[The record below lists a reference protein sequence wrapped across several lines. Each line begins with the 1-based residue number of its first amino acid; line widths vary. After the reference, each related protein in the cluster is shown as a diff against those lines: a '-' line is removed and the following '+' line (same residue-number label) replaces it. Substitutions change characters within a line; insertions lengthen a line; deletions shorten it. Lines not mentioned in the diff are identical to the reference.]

1 MNFSEF
7 FFKFSRV
14 RFSRRGFAPPA
25 EFHLLRF
32 FRLDLWIK
40 FGRMIEKVR
49 KGLTLSTSKEFASD
63 FGLPRFARRLICIGF
78 WGQKRIG
85 GSVGGKKI
93 F

>member
-1 MNFSEF
+1 
-7 FFKFSRV
+7 
-14 RFSRRGFAPPA
+14 
-25 EFHLLRF
+25 
-32 FRLDLWIK
+32 
-40 FGRMIEKVR
+40 MIEKVR